1 MEVDRPQELSAEP
14 LSFARSYQLEALE
27 MAIKKNTVV
36 FLETGSGK
44 TLIAIML
51 LRSFAYHLRKP
62 SPFIAVFLVP
72 QVVLVSQQ
80 AKAVEMNTDLKV
92 GTYWGDMGVDFW
104 DAATWKQETEKNEV
118 LVMTPAILLHGL
130 RHSFFSLTMIKVL
143 IFDECHHARG
153 KHPYACILT
162 EFYHRQLD
170 SAKSDIPR
178 IFGMTA
184 SPIKSKSGD
193 SEFSF
198 WEKINEL
205 ETMMNSK
212 VYTCASESVVAQ
224 FIPFS
229 TPKFK
234 FYRDWKVQST
244 LYAQLGDKLQV
255 LKEKHERSLENSDLK
270 ESTRDSASKKITK
283 ICLALL
289 FCWDELGIWLALKAA
304 ESFLCNEFDLCN
316 ENGSISWGKLD
327 VLSEKIVKNFSSDA
341 FKAFEACVPSGPGW
355 SIGDNFSASMDAGLL
370 TSKVICLIDSLLEYR
385 DLKDIRCI
393 VFVERVIAAIV
404 LHYLLNEL
412 LPKYGS
418 WKSKYIAGNNSRLQ
432 SQTRKVQNEIV
443 EEFRKGVVNVIVAT
457 SILEEGLDV
466 QSCNLVIRFDPCS
479 TVCSFIQSR
488 GRARMPNS
496 DYLLM
501 LKSGDGATES
511 RLKKYLASGDIMRK
525 ESLLHASLPCSPL
538 KCDLN
543 DEEFYCVQSTGAVV
557 TLTSSVELIYF
568 YCSRLPSDC
577 YFKPAPRW
585 DKMTRTLHLPMSC
598 PLPEV
603 VVQRDV
609 DPKIL
614 KQIACLQA
622 CKQLHE
628 IGALTDNLVPDIVVE
643 EADAQESGK
652 EPYNDEQPCYFPPEL
667 VDRCTK
673 NSNTMYY
680 CYLIELKENFSYD
693 FPVHDIVL
701 LVRSELETDIGS
713 FNFDLDVENGS
724 LKVNFKYVGSIHLT
738 PDQVLLC
745 RRFQIT
751 VLRVLIDRNLNKLK
765 EVLDG
770 YCLDDNHEIDYLLL
784 PATGKH
790 HRPLIIDWECVVSTA
805 FSCGKAC
812 ERHVQCG
819 SKGYARRIQTK
830 DGPVCTCMLRNSLVY
845 TPHNG
850 HVYCITGIL
859 GLNGNAPLMLRDG
872 RIITYKKYYEE
883 RHGIKLC
890 FDHESLL
897 SGRHIFQAQNR
908 LQRCRKQ
915 KEKESSNTFVELP
928 PELCSIIMS
937 PISIT
942 TFYSFSFVPS
952 IVHRLESLLIAFNL
966 KKMHLDHHCVQ
977 NDLIPTMKVLEAIT
991 TKKCQEKFHLESLE
1005 TLGDSFLKYAASQ
1018 QLFKTY
1024 QNQHEGLLSVK
1035 KEKIISNAALCKFG
1049 CGRKIPGFIR
1059 TEPFDPKMWIIPG
1072 EKSGS
1077 NALNEELLSNNRKIY
1092 IRGNRKVKSKRV
1104 ADVVEAL
1111 IGAFLSTGGE
1121 TAALLFMYWMG
1132 IEVDF
1137 HITPYE
1143 RHFQVHAEKIINVR
1157 RLESLLSYSFH
1168 DPSLL
1173 VEALTH
1179 GSYMLPEIPR
1189 CYQRLEFLG
1198 DAVLDFLMTL
1208 HFYNKYPELSPEL
1221 LTDMRS
1227 ASVNNDCYARSAVKF
1242 GLHKHILHASQ
1253 DLHRHIVVTV
1263 DSFEKLSSESTFGW
1277 ESQTTFPKVLGDV
1290 IESLAGAILVDS
1302 GYNKEI
1308 VFQSMMPLLE
1318 PLITPETVVFHPAKE
1333 LNELCQQEHFN
1344 MEKPIKSTKKDGAS
1358 ITIMVVADGIL
1369 FKHTATVAD
1378 KRIAKKIACKAV
1390 LDCLKKHIAMTRA
1403 PEVGKR

>member
-1 MEVDRPQELSAEP
+1 MEVDRPQ
-14 LSFARSYQLEALE
+14 
-27 MAIKKNTVV
+27 
-36 FLETGSGK
+36 
-44 TLIAIML
+44 
-51 LRSFAYHLRKP
+51 
-62 SPFIAVFLVP
+62 
-72 QVVLVSQQ
+72 
-80 AKAVEMNTDLKV
+80 
-92 GTYWGDMGVDFW
+92 
-104 DAATWKQETEKNEV
+104 
-118 LVMTPAILLHGL
+118 
-130 RHSFFSLTMIKVL
+130 
-143 IFDECHHARG
+143 
-153 KHPYACILT
+153 
-162 EFYHRQLD
+162 
-170 SAKSDIPR
+170 
-178 IFGMTA
+178 
-184 SPIKSKSGD
+184 
-193 SEFSF
+193 
-198 WEKINEL
+198 
-205 ETMMNSK
+205 
-212 VYTCASESVVAQ
+212 
-224 FIPFS
+224 
-229 TPKFK
+229 
-234 FYRDWKVQST
+234 
-244 LYAQLGDKLQV
+244 
-255 LKEKHERSLENSDLK
+255 
-270 ESTRDSASKKITK
+270 
-283 ICLALL
+283 
-289 FCWDELGIWLALKAA
+289 
-304 ESFLCNEFDLCN
+304 
-316 ENGSISWGKLD
+316 
-327 VLSEKIVKNFSSDA
+327 
-341 FKAFEACVPSGPGW
+341 
-355 SIGDNFSASMDAGLL
+355 
-370 TSKVICLIDSLLEYR
+370 
-385 DLKDIRCI
+385 
-393 VFVERVIAAIV
+393 
-404 LHYLLNEL
+404 
-412 LPKYGS
+412 
-418 WKSKYIAGNNSRLQ
+418 
-432 SQTRKVQNEIV
+432 
-443 EEFRKGVVNVIVAT
+443 
-457 SILEEGLDV
+457 
-466 QSCNLVIRFDPCS
+466 
-479 TVCSFIQSR
+479 
-488 GRARMPNS
+488 
-496 DYLLM
+496 
-501 LKSGDGATES
+501 
-511 RLKKYLASGDIMRK
+511 
-525 ESLLHASLPCSPL
+525 
-538 KCDLN
+538 
-543 DEEFYCVQSTGAVV
+543 
-557 TLTSSVELIYF
+557 
-568 YCSRLPSDC
+568 
-577 YFKPAPRW
+577 
-585 DKMTRTLHLPMSC
+585 
-598 PLPEV
+598 
-603 VVQRDV
+603 
-609 DPKIL
+609 
-614 KQIACLQA
+614 
-622 CKQLHE
+622 
-628 IGALTDNLVPDIVVE
+628 DNLVPDIVVE
-643 EADAQESGK
+643 EADTQESGK

-673 NSNTMYY
+673 NSNIMYY

-701 LVRSELETDIGS
+701 VVRSELEPDIGR

-724 LKVNFKYVGSIHLT
+724 LKVNFKYVDVIHLT

-790 HRPLIIDWECVVSTA
+790 HRSLIIDWECVVSTE

-812 ERHVQCG
+812 ECHVQCG

-830 DGPVCTCMLRNSLVY
+830 DGPVCTCMLLNSLVY

-850 HVYCITGIL
+850 YVYCITGIL
-859 GLNGNAPLMLRDG
+859 GLNGNSPLRLRDG
-872 RIITYKKYYEE
+872 RIVTYKKHYEE
-883 RHGIKLC
+883 RHGIQLC

-897 SGRHIFQAQNR
+897 SGRHIIQAQNH

-915 KEKESSNTFVELP
+915 KEKESSNKFVELP

-952 IVHRLESLLIAFNL
+952 IMHRLESLLIAFNL
-966 KKMHLDHHCVQ
+966 KKMLLDHHCVQ

-1092 IRGNRKVKSKRV
+1092 IKGNRKVKSKRV

-1132 IEVDF
+1132 IKVDF

-1143 RHFQVHAEKIINVR
+1143 RHFQVHAEELIDVR
-1157 RLESLLSYSFH
+1157 CLESLLNYSFH

-1198 DAVLDFLMTL
+1198 DAVLDYLMTL
-1208 HFYNKYPELSPEL
+1208 HFYNKYPELSPGL

-1227 ASVNNDCYARSAVKF
+1227 ASVNNDCYARTAVKF
-1242 GLHKHILHASQ
+1242 GLHKHILYASQ
-1253 DLHRHIVVTV
+1253 DLQRHIVVTV

-1277 ESQTTFPKVLGDV
+1277 ESQTTFPKVLADV

-1308 VFQSMMPLLE
+1308 AFQSMRPLLE
-1318 PLITPETVVFHPAKE
+1318 PLITPETVVFDPAKE

-1344 MEKPIKSTKKDGAS
+1344 MEKPIKSTNKDGAS
-1358 ITIMVVADGIL
+1358 ITIMVEADGKL
-1369 FKHTATVAD
+1369 FRHTATVSD

-1390 LDCLKKHIAMTRA
+1390 LDALKKHIAMTRA
-1403 PEVGKR
+1403 PEVAIAEVLPNDVGEGNVGRVEEAKLTKRGLRVELDDLGIVADESDRTAEWGIGDFVAAEIDVPPLHWVVEFRFLVVMFTKKLPLGGHRHVGHRK